1 MLRTI
6 ALIALLAVSVMAQQK
21 KIPKEPLHVV
31 DASTGKL
38 IPELLLLP
46 RYSSFTGTSTLLGE
60 GPGGGSYR
68 DYLAKPFVYHTG
80 DLFVLKLP
88 KSTGFT
94 LPGLLF
100 MGKGRSVHGV
110 LLVAPGYRPLWFT
123 SMWSVGP
130 ERKLRLTPISDNDW
144 SLLLEKT
151 LSRLEKDVTRIEDDC
166 PFWSKPS
173 PCSLEIHYN
182 KEERELVRS
191 FLRQSKAK

>member
-1 MLRTI
+1 MLITDQVAIAPCTDCLQVRNEILTALLRTI
-6 ALIALLAVSVMAQQK
+6 PGIVLIGLLAVSVMGQQK

-80 DLFVLKLP
+80 DPFVIKLP

-100 MGKGRSVHGV
+100 MGKGRSLDGV
-110 LLVAPGYRPLWFT
+110 AIG
-123 SMWSVGP
+123 SSG
-130 ERKLRLTPISDNDW
+130 
-144 SLLLEKT
+144 
-151 LSRLEKDVTRIEDDC
+151 LS
-166 PFWSKPS
+166 S
-173 PCSLEIHYN
+173 
-182 KEERELVRS
+182 
-191 FLRQSKAK
+191 

>member
-1 MLRTI
+1 MLITDQVAIAPCTDCLQVRNEILTALLRTI
-6 ALIALLAVSVMAQQK
+6 PGIVLIGLLAVSVMGQQK

-80 DLFVLKLP
+80 DPFVIKLP

-100 MGKGRSVHGV
+100 MGKGRSLDGVAIGSSGLSSSVVHK
-110 LLVAPGYRPLWFT
+110 LV
-123 SMWSVGP
+123 V
-130 ERKLRLTPISDNDW
+130 
-144 SLLLEKT
+144 
-151 LSRLEKDVTRIEDDC
+151 SR
-166 PFWSKPS
+166 F
-173 PCSLEIHYN
+173 
-182 KEERELVRS
+182 
-191 FLRQSKAK
+191 